1 MEKITEIEGFNYLG
15 TNDREIGEDEEIFLR
30 RKNRMISL
38 GTLHG
43 VMARVDPGM
52 NSLIG
57 IDNKDY
63 GMIADKA
70 IYDNLFVRDPR
81 YTKVLSS
88 AVRDKKVNLVGAE
101 NILSYLPKESDKLL
115 NNYAFRKGT
124 GKIKRKRNKRKQ
136 TKRRK

>member
-1 MEKITEIEGFNYLG
+1 MEKITEMQGFNYLG
-15 TNDREIGEDEEIFLR
+15 TNDRGIDKNEEIFLR
-30 RKNRMISL
+30 RKNRMIGL
-38 GTLHG
+38 GTLHD
-43 VMARVDPGM
+43 VVSSRNPGM
-52 NSLIG
+52 NTLIG
-57 IDNKDY
+57 IDKKDY
-63 GMIADKA
+63 GMITDKA

-81 YTKVLSS
+81 YTKLLSS

-115 NNYAFRKGT
+115 NKYVFRKGT

>member
-1 MEKITEIEGFNYLG
+1 MEKITEVQGFNYLG
-15 TNDREIGEDEEIFLR
+15 TNDRRIGEDEEIFLR

-38 GTLHG
+38 GTLHDISG
-43 VMARVDPGM
+43 RNPGM
-52 NSLIG
+52 NTLIG
-57 IDNKDY
+57 IDKKDY

-81 YTKVLSS
+81 YTKLLSS